1 MDALTVMSTM
11 LAAVA
16 ALLSAVSALA
26 SWRATNKKLG
36 YWTARLYV
44 DVAEVRIPEE
54 TTDDL
59 REPLEVSIR

>member
-1 MDALTVMSTM
+1 MRNERLDRLV
-11 LAAVA
+11 
-16 ALLSAVSALA
+16 
-26 SWRATNKKLG
+26 TNNKLG

-59 REPLEVSIR
+59 REPLETVDCLLDTVSLIRNSSHHAADLR